1 MDSMSA
7 SVDENDTSHQ
17 DLSSRFLLEGYIKPA
32 ICIKRLNNSQVWV
45 QNFKPYRRIWK
56 LI

>member
-17 DLSSRFLLEGYIKPA
+17 DLSSRFLLEGYI
-32 ICIKRLNNSQVWV
+32 LNISQVWG